1 MVKAGDAS
9 AETRERLLE
18 AAGRL
23 FHRDGFSA
31 TSLEDIAAKAGVT
44 VGAACSNFASKEELF
59 LSFVDRYRTVVD
71 TSAFADRSQPADKH
85 IQQFADRVA
94 EMLPSAPED
103 VAMDLE
109 LKAFALRN
117 PRARRALAA
126 SILAEFTELA
136 EGADDLADGTR
147 CRLSLLETVIVGQ
160 ALAEGLTMLR
170 AFVPEAITRD
180 LFEAAFG
187 LLIVD
192 PSLPQPNQIEEAPL
206 ATE

>member
-1 MVKAGDAS
+1 VVTAGDAS
-9 AETRERLLE
+9 TQSRERLLE

-23 FHRDGFSA
+23 FHREGFSA
-31 TSLEDIAAKAGVT
+31 TSLEDIADKAGVS
-44 VGAACSNFASKEELF
+44 VGTAYSNFASKEELF
-59 LSFVDRYRTVVD
+59 LSFVERYRTVVD
-71 TSAFADRSQPADKH
+71 TSAFADRSLPADQH
-85 IQQFADRVA
+85 IQQFADDVA
-94 EMLPSAPED
+94 ELLPSAPED

-117 PRARRALAA
+117 PRARQALAG
-126 SILAEFTELA
+126 SILAEFIALA

-147 CRLSLLETVIVGQ
+147 CRLSLLDTVIVGQ

-187 LLIVD
+187 LLLVD
-192 PSLPQPNQIEEAPL
+192 PQPNRIEEAPL
-206 ATE
+206 AAE

>member
-1 MVKAGDAS
+1 VVTGGDAGTQ
-9 AETRERLLE
+9 TRERLLE

-23 FHRDGFSA
+23 FHREGFSA
-31 TSLEDIAAKAGVT
+31 TSLEDIANKAGVS
-44 VGAACSNFASKEELF
+44 VGTAYSNFASKEELF
-59 LSFVDRYRTVVD
+59 LSFVERYRAVVD
-71 TSAFADRSQPADKH
+71 TSAFADRSLPADRH
-85 IQQFADRVA
+85 IQQLADDVA
-94 EMLPSAPED
+94 ELLPSAPQD

-117 PRARRALAA
+117 PRAREALAGT
-126 SILAEFTELA
+126 ILAEFMALA
-136 EGADDLADGTR
+136 EGADDLVDGTR

-187 LLIVD
+187 LLLVD
-192 PSLPQPNQIEEAPL
+192 PQPNHIEEAPL
-206 ATE
+206 AAE